1 MSAGYLLD
9 TNICVHFLRGE
20 HRLDE
25 KLAAVGL
32 VQCFVSE
39 ITIAE
44 LLFGA
49 ANSAPSWQARQRKQV
64 AEFRELFAEQVL
76 PIGPALEIFA
86 DQKAALRRSGR
97 PVDDFDLLIGSTA
110 LAHGLTLATRN
121 TRHFVELTGIRL
133 ENWIDAPL
141 SQKELDEAANAF

>member
-9 TNICVHFLRGE
+9 TNICVHYLRGE
-20 HRLDE
+20 YQLDA
-25 KLAAVGL
+25 KFSAVGL
-32 VQCFVSE
+32 AQCFVSE

-49 ANSAPSWQARQRKQV
+49 ANSAPVWQARQHQQV
-64 AEFRELFAEQVL
+64 TEFRELFAEQVL
-76 PIGPALEIFA
+76 PIAPALEIFA

-97 PVDDFDLLIGSTA
+97 PIDDFDILIGSTA

-121 TRHFVELTGIRL
+121 TRHFADLANLPL
-133 ENWIDAPL
+133 ENWIDTP
-141 SQKELDEAANAF
+141 

>member
-9 TNICVHFLRGE
+9 TNICVHYLRGE
-20 HRLDE
+20 FQLDA
-25 KLAAVGL
+25 KFSAVGSA
-32 VQCFVSE
+32 QCFVSE

-49 ANSAPSWQARQRKQV
+49 ANSAPAWQARQHQQV

-86 DQKAALRRSGR
+86 DQKAALRRSGQ
-97 PVDDFDLLIGSTA
+97 PIDDFDILIGSTA
-110 LAHGLTLATRN
+110 LAHGLTLVTRN
-121 TRHFVELTGIRL
+121 TRHFADIANLAL
-133 ENWIDAPL
+133 ENWIDSP
-141 SQKELDEAANAF
+141 

>member
-20 HRLDE
+20 YRLNE
-25 KLAAVGL
+25 KLAAIGL

-49 ANSAPSWQARQRKQV
+49 ANSAPVWRARQHRQV

-76 PIGPALEIFA
+76 AIAPALEIFA

-97 PVDDFDLLIGSTA
+97 PIDDFDILIGSTA
-110 LAHGLTLATRN
+110 VAHGLTLITRN
-121 TRHFVELTGIRL
+121 TRHFAGLVNLPL
-133 ENWIDAPL
+133 ENWIDNL
-141 SQKELDEAANAF
+141 

>member
-20 HRLDE
+20 HRLNE
-25 KLAAVGL
+25 KFAVLGLA
-32 VQCFVSE
+32 QCFVSE

-49 ANSAPSWQARQRKQV
+49 ANSALVWQARQQQQV

-76 PIGPALEIFA
+76 PIAPALEISA
-86 DQKAALRRSGR
+86 DQKATLRRSGR
-97 PVDDFDLLIGSTA
+97 PIDDFDILIGSMA
-110 LAHGLTLATRN
+110 LAHGLTLVTRN
-121 TRHFVELTGIRL
+121 TRHFVNISGLVL
-133 ENWIDAPL
+133 ENWIATP
-141 SQKELDEAANAF
+141 

>member
-20 HRLDE
+20 HQLNA
-25 KLAAVGL
+25 KFAQVGL
-32 VQCFVSE
+32 ARCFVSE

-49 ANSAPSWQARQRKQV
+49 ANSSPAWQARQHQQV

-76 PIGPALEIFA
+76 PIAPALEIFA

-97 PVDDFDLLIGSTA
+97 PIDDFDILIGSTA
-110 LAHGLTLATRN
+110 VAHGLTFVTRN
-121 TRHFVELTGIRL
+121 TRHFADIAGLVL
-133 ENWIDAPL
+133 ENWIDNP
-141 SQKELDEAANAF
+141 

>member
-20 HRLDE
+20 YRLNE
-25 KLAAVGL
+25 KLATIGL
-32 VQCFVSE
+32 AQCFVSE

-49 ANSAPSWQARQRKQV
+49 ANSVPAWQARQHQQV

-76 PIGPALEIFA
+76 PIAPALEIFA

-97 PVDDFDLLIGSTA
+97 PIDDFDILIGSTA
-110 LAHGLTLATRN
+110 VAHGLTLVSRN
-121 TRHFVELTGIRL
+121 TRHFAGLTNLPL
-133 ENWIDAPL
+133 ENWIDNP
-141 SQKELDEAANAF
+141 

>member
-20 HRLDE
+20 NRLNE
-25 KLAAVGL
+25 KLAAIGL
-32 VQCFVSE
+32 AHCFVSE

-49 ANSAPSWQARQRKQV
+49 ANSAPVWQARQHRQV

-76 PIGPALEIFA
+76 PIAPALEIFA

-97 PVDDFDLLIGSTA
+97 PIDDFDILIGSTA
-110 LAHGLTLATRN
+110 AAHGLTLVTRN
-121 TRHFVELTGIRL
+121 TRHFAGLANLPL
-133 ENWIDAPL
+133 ENWIDNP
-141 SQKELDEAANAF
+141 

>member
-20 HRLDE
+20 YQLNAKFAQAGMAR
-25 KLAAVGL
+25 
-32 VQCFVSE
+32 CFVSE

-49 ANSAPSWQARQRKQV
+49 ANSTPAWQARQHQQV

-76 PIGPALEIFA
+76 PIAPALEIFA

-97 PVDDFDLLIGSTA
+97 PIDDFDILIGSTA
-110 LAHGLTLATRN
+110 VAHGLTLVTRN
-121 TRHFVELTGIRL
+121 TRHFAGLANLLL
-133 ENWIDAPL
+133 ENWIDN
-141 SQKELDEAANAF
+141 S

>member
-20 HRLDE
+20 HRLNE
-25 KLAAVGL
+25 KLAAIGL
-32 VQCFVSE
+32 AQCFVSE

-49 ANSAPSWQARQRKQV
+49 ANSAPTWQARQHQQV

-76 PIGPALEIFA
+76 PIAPALEIFA

-97 PVDDFDLLIGSTA
+97 PIDDFDILIASTA
-110 LAHGLTLATRN
+110 VAHGLTLVTRN
-121 TRHFVELTGIRL
+121 TRHFAALANL
-133 ENWIDAPL
+133 SLANWIDNP
-141 SQKELDEAANAF
+141 